1 MAKMTVEDAAEEMFK
16 IFDTH
21 ENGGEDADVA
31 LAALSERIG
40 DLEVMAAAFMV
51 VIKRL
56 GNKGMRDLAIMKASE
71 AFDFDP
77 SKLN

>member
-21 ENGGEDADVA
+21 ENGGDDADVA

-40 DLEVMAAAFMV
+40 DQEVMAAAFMV
-51 VIKRL
+51 AIKRL
-56 GNKGMRDLAIMKASE
+56 GNKGMRDLSIMKASE